1 MRTSP
6 SRSAR
11 GSAGRRASAS
21 RWLMPRGR
29 LLRGAIWPTR
39 SGPDAP
45 DRASERARSWHQP
58 SSLLSMAERTLIVDW
73 DGTITERDSLLMVLE
88 QFGDWEECER
98 LGEELFAGKITLRE
112 EIERQFATVHA
123 PQDEVVAWAVENVR
137 VRPGLPELAALHP
150 LVVSSGFHELI
161 DPVLEREG
169 VQVELQA
176 NRIEASLNGWRPIWR
191 ELPVCSVCG
200 QPCKR
205 SSFPAADEVVYVGDG
220 YS

>member
-1 MRTSP
+1 
-6 SRSAR
+6 
-11 GSAGRRASAS
+11 
-21 RWLMPRGR
+21 
-29 LLRGAIWPTR
+29 
-39 SGPDAP
+39 
-45 DRASERARSWHQP
+45 
-58 SSLLSMAERTLIVDW
+58 MAERTLIVDW

-88 QFGDWEECER
+88 QFGDWAECER

-137 VRPGLPELAALHP
+137 VRPGLPELAALDP

-176 NRIEASLNGWRPIWR
+176 NRIEAGRTA
-191 ELPVCSVCG
+191 G
-200 QPCKR
+200 GR
-205 SSFPAADEVVYVGDG
+205 SGASCRSAWSAASRASARRSRRTGEVVYVGDG
-220 YS
+220 YSDRCGALAADRVFARRGLAAYLEEQGVAYEPFDDLHTVAAALS

>member
-1 MRTSP
+1 
-6 SRSAR
+6 
-11 GSAGRRASAS
+11 
-21 RWLMPRGR
+21 
-29 LLRGAIWPTR
+29 
-39 SGPDAP
+39 
-45 DRASERARSWHQP
+45 
-58 SSLLSMAERTLIVDW
+58 MAERTLIVDW

-123 PQDEVVAWAVENVR
+123 PQEEVVAWAVENVR
-137 VRPGLPELAALHP
+137 VRPGLHELAALHP

-169 VQVELQA
+169 VHVELQA
-176 NRIEASLNGWRPIWR
+176 NRIEASPNGWRPIWR

-205 SSFPAADEVVYVGDG
+205 SSFPAGGEVVYVGDG
-220 YS
+220 YSDRCGALAADRIFARRGLAAYLEEQGVAYEPFDDLHTVAAALS

>member
-1 MRTSP
+1 
-6 SRSAR
+6 
-11 GSAGRRASAS
+11 
-21 RWLMPRGR
+21 
-29 LLRGAIWPTR
+29 
-39 SGPDAP
+39 
-45 DRASERARSWHQP
+45 
-58 SSLLSMAERTLIVDW
+58 MAERTLIVDW

-137 VRPGLPELAALHP
+137 VRPGLHELAALHP

-176 NRIEASLNGWRPIWR
+176 NRIEASRNGWRPVWR
-191 ELPVCSVCG
+191 ELPVCTVCG

-205 SSFPAADEVVYVGDG
+205 SSFPAEGEVVYVGDG
-220 YS
+220 YSDRCAAESADLVFARRGLASYLEEQGVPFERFDDLTEIVTALEEGS